1 MFRTH
6 PQAEVKGVLAFGD
19 GLRVWRYV
27 DQAIQCPWLYVC
39 CTETNGEATLSTMLM
54 VADMSLFE
62 TMLAQQTEGQCVSA
76 CCLSVQGISI
86 EALAG

>member
-1 MFRTH
+1 
-6 PQAEVKGVLAFGD
+6 
-19 GLRVWRYV
+19 
-27 DQAIQCPWLYVC
+27 
-39 CTETNGEATLSTMLM
+39 MLM